1 MINLVENELKEQEKF
16 SVSENGSVGYKSSG
30 SRLVDLNFRV
40 SSFRNCSDE
49 EIAMAFYHAYVEDK
63 VYALKWLFFA
73 RDIREGLGE
82 RRLFRVCYDFL
93 IERDLKAACLN
104 LELIPEFGRWDDLV
118 YLLGINDFVDEK
130 IIDIIQT
137 RLDEDLI
144 CLKAGEPVSLLGKW
158 LPSENAS
165 SKKTK
170 SLARKV
176 RKMLGMSS
184 KEYRLLLSKLR
195 KHSNVVEVKMC
206 NNDWETINYENVPS
220 LANLQYK
227 NAFLKHDTD
236 RRKEY
241 LNSVTTGK
249 SKINMKVATPVDI
262 IAKYKQYDETLEIAW
277 KNLKNIKI
285 KDTLVVADG
294 SGSMLA
300 TCGAGGRVRALDVAN
315 ALAIYT
321 SENNSNI
328 YKNKYITF
336 SKNPQFV
343 DFSNEKTL
351 FDKIRYARKFNEISN
366 TNIQAVFQLILE
378 TAIKHKVPKNEMIKN
393 ILIISDM
400 EFDTAQTCGF
410 GQNTVLKKPLFKE
423 IEYVFN
429 KVGYDLPKLIFWN
442 VNSRTNV
449 IPIKENDMG
458 VTLVSGF
465 SQNVLKMV
473 MSEKYNPY
481 DILIETLDKERYN
494 CIKS

>member
-1 MINLVENELKEQEKF
+1 
-16 SVSENGSVGYKSSG
+16 
-30 SRLVDLNFRV
+30 
-40 SSFRNCSDE
+40 
-49 EIAMAFYHAYVEDK
+49 
-63 VYALKWLFFA
+63 
-73 RDIREGLGE
+73 
-82 RRLFRVCYDFL
+82 
-93 IERDLKAACLN
+93 
-104 LELIPEFGRWDDLV
+104 
-118 YLLGINDFVDEK
+118 
-130 IIDIIQT
+130 
-137 RLDEDLI
+137 
-144 CLKAGEPVSLLGKW
+144 
-158 LPSENAS
+158 
-165 SKKTK
+165 
-170 SLARKV
+170 
-176 RKMLGMSS
+176 
-184 KEYRLLLSKLR
+184 
-195 KHSNVVEVKMC
+195 
-206 NNDWETINYENVPS
+206 
-220 LANLQYK
+220 
-227 NAFLKHDTD
+227 
-236 RRKEY
+236 
-241 LNSVTTGK
+241 
-249 SKINMKVATPVDI
+249 MKVATPVDI

-300 TCGAGGRVRALDVAN
+300 SCGAGGRVRALDVAN

-351 FDKIRYARKFNEISN
+351 FDKIRYARSFNEISN
-366 TNIQAVFQLILE
+366 TDIQAVFQLILE

-400 EFDTAQTCGF
+400 EFDTAQTCHF

-423 IEYVFN
+423 IEHDFN
-429 KVGYDLPKLIFWN
+429 KAGYDLPKLIFWN